1 MQFSVKMR
9 SAKGG
14 PHEKGGRHISGA
26 ERILEESD
34 VEKGVVAMLR
44 RARNHQRGKA
54 DFISIK
60 IEEIKEDDVIFK
72 PLIAVHSCIAK
83 NVAQGHA
90 IAKEKLQ
97 GVGVS
102 ALAIERGFGALLAL
116 KDSIRGAMLFD
127 AFTGE
132 RLDTFGKRGVRVTK
146 MDCADAAEY
155 EEKLA
160 KVGLTGEHVR
170 EALVLASK
178 VASAPGMVAELCWS
192 DDPDY
197 VTGYVASAI
206 GGYTRIPIMK
216 EMGSS
221 VGGRIFFVK
230 HGCDT
235 NVLSEYLQEQ
245 LVLITFGGNADVEAR
260 TNFTK
265 QTAIN

>member
-26 ERILEESD
+26 ERILDEND

-60 IEEIKEDDVIFK
+60 VEEIREDQVIFK
-72 PLIAVHSCIAK
+72 PLIMVHSCLAE

-90 IAKEKLQ
+90 IAKEKLRSA
-97 GVGVS
+97 GVS
-102 ALAIERGFGALLAL
+102 SLAIEKGFNALLAL
-116 KDSIRGAMLFD
+116 QDSIRGAMLFD

-132 RLDTFGKRGVRVTK
+132 RVDTLGNRGVRVTK
-146 MDCADAAEY
+146 MDCAGASEY

-160 KVGLTGEHVR
+160 KHGLTGEHVR

-197 VTGYVASAI
+197 VTGYVASATD
-206 GGYTRIPIMK
+206 GYMRIPIMK
-216 EMGSS
+216 EMGSN

-230 HGCDT
+230 HGCDVT
-235 NVLSEYLQEQ
+235 ALCEYLQEQ
-245 LVLITFGGNADVEAR
+245 LVLITFGGNAYVKTGAS
-260 TNFTK
+260 FAK
-265 QTAIN
+265 KTAIN

>member
-26 ERILEESD
+26 ERILEEED
-34 VEKGVVAMLR
+34 VEKGVVEMLR

-60 IEEIKEDDVIFK
+60 VEEIDENQVIFK
-72 PLIAVHSCIAK
+72 PLIPVHSCLAENI
-83 NVAQGHA
+83 AQGHA
-90 IAKEKLQ
+90 IAKEKLKNS
-97 GVGVS
+97 GVS
-102 ALAIERGFGALLAL
+102 VGAIEKGFNALLAL
-116 KDSIRGAMLFD
+116 QDSIRGAMVFD

-132 RLDTFGKRGVRVTK
+132 RLDCFGNRGVRVTK
-146 MDCADAAEY
+146 MDCAGAAEY
-155 EEKLA
+155 EEGLA
-160 KVGLTGEHVR
+160 KCGLTGEHVR

-197 VTGYVASAI
+197 ITGYVASLNE
-206 GGYTRIPIMK
+206 GYMRIPIMK
-216 EMGSS
+216 KMGSN

-230 HGCDT
+230 HGCDIDA
-235 NVLSEYLQEQ
+235 LCAYLQEQ
-245 LVLITFGGNADVEAR
+245 LVLVTFGGNADVNTRAKFEKR
-260 TNFTK
+260 V
-265 QTAIN
+265 TAN